1 MKENRHNKRK
11 FRKERRGVGA
21 IIGGVLLVAILLTT
35 VLLYFITIL
44 NNDERKALYDVQS
57 SQIDQNKAAENLS
70 VTSLQLET
78 NPGGETGLF
87 LKTLIANEG
96 SLPLVVSHSAA
107 YCITCASPNN
117 PSPGL
122 NNTAVPLNIR
132 DSATR
137 YVPVSVDN
145 NYTAGF
151 ITERGNIFYSE
162 NCKIVTATEMA
173 CTDSGSESTGPFFEI
188 SVSQDTFFLE
198 AGQSGEESII
208 NVTSRNDFNENVNVS
223 VDAETGITAVLNPV
237 APTVTPLPGESV
249 EAATLTIGTLEGIS
263 EGNYLVTVNGVTD
276 DGSISD
282 SETITI
288 VIFDPTSD
296 GEDGKEDDSIIKPQI
311 QGVFPSPHGSMGSS
325 LKEGLWG
332 VLVVNPANSTMT
344 VTKVVIT
351 AFAPSGSNMVVFPS
365 NGNNCQLPATPVLPL
380 NGTWS
385 CPATNT
391 LVWTGS
397 FTIAKYSAQEFF
409 ATIGKPSSS
418 ESYPSYSIN
427 FNVFTNFGQYAKA
440 GYSGAMAKT
449 GPSSTKEVIA
459 NVYLSTTKDST
470 AIATILG
477 KHSVTSGGTLT
488 IVATI
493 ANMGD
498 GSALI
503 EKDTKLIVVVHKAF
517 KVGTI
522 APNPPHSDF
531 NPCTKTDLGDGSTQI
546 TCTLNKDLAAGVARS
561 VEFTVTAPLLTDT
574 TPKLYPLLVL
584 ADGTDN
590 NPAPLGS
597 VGPIAENVIVVTP

>member
-1 MKENRHNKRK
+1 MKEIRLNKRN

-70 VTSLQLET
+70 ATSLQLET

-96 SLPLVVSHSAA
+96 SLPLIVSHSAA

-162 NCKIVTATEMA
+162 NCKIVTATEMV
-173 CTDSGSESTGPFFEI
+173 CTDSGTESTGPFFEI

-237 APTVTPLPGESV
+237 TPTVTPLPGESV
-249 EAATLTIGTLEGIS
+249 EAATLTIGTLEDIS
-263 EGNYLVTVNGVTD
+263 EGNYLVTVNGVND

-288 VIFDPTSD
+288 VIFDPTSNGED
-296 GEDGKEDDSIIKPQI
+296 GEEGKEDDSILKPQI
-311 QGVFPSPHGSMGSS
+311 QGVFPNPYGETASDST
-325 LKEGLWG
+325 KKGLWG
-332 VLVVNPANSTMT
+332 VVVANAADFDMT
-344 VTKVVIT
+344 VRRVVVT
-351 AFAPSGSNMVVFPS
+351 AFTPYGSNPTIFPS
-365 NGNNCQLPATPVLPL
+365 NGGSPYCPVTNVLPASG
-380 NGTWS
+380 GTWS
-385 CPATNT
+385 CPARNT
-391 LVWTGS
+391 LVWSGTFIVPAHTS
-397 FTIAKYSAQEFF
+397 QEFF
-409 ATIGKPSSS
+409 AAVGQPSSNDDF
-418 ESYPSYSIN
+418 PSYSIN
-427 FNVFTNFGQYAKA
+427 FNVFTTFGQYAKA
-440 GYSGAMAKT
+440 GYSGSMTKT
-449 GPSSTKEVIA
+449 ASEIA
-459 NVYLSTTKDST
+459 NVYLSTTT
-470 AIATILG
+470 ASSATSSMIG
-477 KHSVTSGGTLT
+477 KLT
-488 IVATI
+488 VEETQTTKVNATI
-493 ANMGD
+493 AHLGD
-498 GSALI
+498 VGQINAG
-503 EKDTKLIVVVHKAF
+503 TKLIVLIHKAF
-517 KVGTI
+517 TDVALT
-522 APNPPHSDF
+522 ANPPTGFSS
-531 NPCTKTDLGDGSTQI
+531 CTNLPLGDGSTQI
-546 TCTLNKDLAAGVARS
+546 TCELDTALTAGQARTIQFTMEAPTLSG
-561 VEFTVTAPLLTDT
+561 TDA
-574 TPKLYPLLVL
+574 KLYPLLVL
-584 ADGTDN
+584 ADGADGN
-590 NPAPLGS
+590 AAPMGA
-597 VGPIAENVIVVTP
+597 VGPVAEAVVRVTPS